1 MHLNAAPAQVLIVD
15 DDSVIRRMITRILER
30 AGYQCTEAPDS
41 SAALLFAESQDFSLV
56 TCDVKMPGGSGLDLA
71 RDLRERHPDIAVLMI
86 SGMDDP
92 ATAAIATDLGA
103 YGYVVKP
110 FEVNE
115 ILIAAANAI
124 RRRHLEIENRIH
136 RKQLASL
143 VAERTAD
150 LTMTIE
156 RLSMAEYALRES
168 QEEAIQLLAFAA
180 EFRDPT
186 TGAHINRMSR
196 TCELLALNAGLSP
209 DQAELVRIAGPMHD
223 IGKIGVPD
231 DILRKPGKLTS
242 DEMDEMRKHPIIGSE
257 ILAGSKSELLRLG
270 AVIALT
276 HHERFDGGGYPNG
289 LERDQIPIEGRIV
302 AIADVFDALTSVRSY
317 KPAFEVDHAVGMMT
331 DERGSHFD
339 PDLLDVFVTV
349 IDKVID
355 TSVDTSVD
363 TAIDTVAGEP
373 AGFVRAT
380 R

>member
-1 MHLNAAPAQVLIVD
+1 MQVNAASEQVLIVD
-15 DDSVIRRMITRILER
+15 DDSGIRRMITRILER
-30 AGYQCTEAPDS
+30 AGYRCKEAPDS
-41 SAALLFAESQDFSLV
+41 SAALRFAEAQEFALV
-56 TCDVKMPGGSGLDLA
+56 TCDVKMPGGSGLDLV

-92 ATAAIATDLGA
+92 ATAAIAADLGA

-115 ILIAAANAI
+115 ILIASANAI
-124 RRRHLEIENRIH
+124 RRRHLEIENRAH
-136 RKQLASL
+136 RRQLESL

-150 LTMTIE
+150 LTVTIE
-156 RLSMAEYALRES
+156 RLSMAELAFRES

-209 DQAELVRIAGPMHD
+209 DHAELVRIAGPMHD

-231 DILRKPGKLTS
+231 DVLRKPGKLTS
-242 DEMDEMRKHPIIGSE
+242 EEMEEMRKHPVIGNE
-257 ILAGSKSELLRLG
+257 ILAGSNSELLRLG
-270 AVIALT
+270 GVIALT
-276 HHERFDGGGYPNG
+276 HHERFDGLGYPNG
-289 LERDQIPIEGRIV
+289 LERDEIPIEGRIV

-317 KPAFEVDHAVGMMT
+317 KPAFEVDHAVAIMT

-339 PDLLDVFVTV
+339 PDLLDVFLTVLDAV
-349 IDKVID
+349 IDVA
-355 TSVDTSVD
+355 VDARVD
-363 TAIDTVAGEP
+363 EVAGL
-373 AGFVRAT
+373 ARAA